1 MILGLFVQLLLFHS
15 KNKIC
20 FFSRVEVE
28 NLLGQKD
35 YKRTNRTEICFD
47 KIELFLVSSFY
58 FSSGDEG

>member
-1 MILGLFVQLLLFHS
+1 MW
-15 KNKIC
+15 
-20 FFSRVEVE
+20 FFSLVEVE